1 MRIVL
6 TPNQSLEF
14 CSHVQKQ
21 NSDNPNYQV
30 SRAKV
35 FYFVGKEKTTGK
47 NLIQGLTFW
56 CYIMAGPSLYSF
68 TTNRQQPRGLVGT
81 PRTRNE
87 FFVDSPNTN
96 YRCLL
101 IYLRKNHWFG
111 SEFRQSKGGMKGIT
125 RAARAEESSIRYNA
139 IQAINF

>member
-1 MRIVL
+1 M
-6 TPNQSLEF
+6 
-14 CSHVQKQ
+14 
-21 NSDNPNYQV
+21 
-30 SRAKV
+30 
-35 FYFVGKEKTTGK
+35 
-47 NLIQGLTFW
+47 IQGLTFW

-68 TTNRQQPRGLVGT
+68 TTSRQQTRGLVGT

-111 SEFRQSKGGMKGIT
+111 SEFRRSKGGMKGIT